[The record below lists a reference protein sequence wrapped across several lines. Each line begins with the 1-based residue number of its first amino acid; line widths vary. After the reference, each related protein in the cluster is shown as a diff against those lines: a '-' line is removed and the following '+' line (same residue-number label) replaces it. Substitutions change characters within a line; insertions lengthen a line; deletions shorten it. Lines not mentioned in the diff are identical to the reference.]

1 MAFRT
6 NKTPVLQT
14 KSASGAVASFNTALA
29 MPLSSCN
36 IAVNAWQEGS
46 GDPSPVN
53 IRPIHG
59 WDKVNA
65 TRAGKNIANIKT
77 YYDWV
82 KIGAYAI
89 NQYCLPNNTL
99 VIMSLVDKDPTI
111 DLTGVFFGYITG
123 NYNGSALQARDYYWV
138 INNGSMGNRKTNI
151 SLSGSNLLNSLMFY
165 PSNETT
171 FNKIFSRY
179 DIQIELGSTDT
190 DFEQYTGNIYTIQ
203 LGQEVY
209 GAEVDVV
216 NSVAHVTHGYREFD
230 GTENGWTWGSP
241 YVSFYIPY
249 MANSNFYQGLA
260 NWLKTI
266 DSLYV
271 AGIVFGSG
279 GNKVIYITKYVMQE
293 LGITDIEGWKTY
305 LSNHNLQIVYP
316 LATPFDIQLT
326 PTQIETLIGN
336 NTIFADTGDIDLT
349 YKDLDIAKR
358 GNFREVFRLPS

>member
-6 NKTPVLQT
+6 NKTPVLQE
-14 KSASGAVASFNTALA
+14 KSASGAVATFNTALA
-29 MPLSSCN
+29 MPLASCN

-46 GDPSPVN
+46 GDPSPSNVRAIHGFSEVNAYQRAVNLWDEITKKGYYNNNGIYVNSANELCNVN
-53 IRPIHG
+53 IIPVKPNTSIYVKAPNTVAICFYNKNGAFIRRNLNQSG
-59 WDKVNA
+59 VVNVVNNA
-65 TRAGKNIANIKT
+65 YYININLQQPYGT
-77 YYDWV
+77 SYHNDV
-82 KIGAYAI
+82 SI
-89 NQYCLPNNTL
+89 N
-99 VIMSLVDKDPTI
+99 
-111 DLTGVFFGYITG
+111 
-123 NYNGSALQARDYYWV
+123 
-138 INNGSMGNRKTNI
+138 
-151 SLSGSNLLNSLMFY
+151 Y
-165 PSNETT
+165 P
-171 FNKIFSRY
+171 
-179 DIQIELGSTDT
+179 STDT
-190 DFEQYTGNIYTIQ
+190 DYHAYTGNTYTIQ

-209 GAEVDVV
+209 GAEVDAV
-216 NSVAHVTHGYREFD
+216 NGVAHVTHGYREFN

-241 YVSFYIPY
+241 YVSFYVPQ
-249 MANSNFYQGLA
+249 MANSSFYQGLA

-279 GNKVIYITKYVMQE
+279 GNKVVYITKYVMQE

-326 PTQIETLIGN
+326 PQQIETLIGN

-349 YKDLDIAKR
+349 FKDLDIAKR